1 MVGRFPKAIARVPSS
16 RGAAQV
22 KNALETGSLFG
33 YKWGTQGRGAGTVA
47 TSLQATS
54 VILIADGDAAA
65 RKNLVRTFERAGF
78 ATAQAST
85 GREALDLLQG
95 APPAA
100 AILEPSLAGGS
111 GYEVCRALRDRFGE
125 AVPIIFVSA
134 SRTESY
140 DRVAGLLLGAD
151 DYLAKPFSPDELLA
165 RVRRLVQRG
174 LPASLAIP
182 SLLTKREL
190 EVLGLL
196 AEGLSQREI
205 ATRLTISEK
214 TVGSHIERILSK
226 LGVRSRA
233 QAVALAFR
241 EDLVGVSTRTSAL
254 SSHRREDFPRRPDN
268 VIRSVPRR
276 RS

>member
-1 MVGRFPKAIARVPSS
+1 VA
-16 RGAAQV
+16 
-22 KNALETGSLFG
+22 GSP
-33 YKWGTQGRGAGTVA
+33 
-47 TSLQATS
+47 QATS

-65 RKNLVRTFERAGF
+65 RKKVARVFERAGF

-85 GREALDLLQG
+85 GQEALDFLQSD
-95 APPAA
+95 PPAA
-100 AILEPSLAGGS
+100 AILEPSLEGVS

-125 AVPIIFVSA
+125 SVPIIFVSA

-151 DYLAKPFSPDELLA
+151 DYLAKPFAPDELLA
-165 RVRRLVQRG
+165 RVRRLVQRVP
-174 LPASLAIP
+174 PAVLTVP
-182 SLLTKREL
+182 TLLTKREF

-196 AEGLSQREI
+196 AEGLAQREI
-205 ATRLTISEK
+205 AQKLAIREK

-241 EDLVGVSTRTSAL
+241 EDLFGGTTGASAL
-254 SSHRREDFPRRPDN
+254 SSD
-268 VIRSVPRR
+268 RSKALVHAAPTT
-276 RS
+276 

>member
-1 MVGRFPKAIARVPSS
+1 M
-16 RGAAQV
+16 
-22 KNALETGSLFG
+22 KNALETGSSFG
-33 YKWGTQGRGAGTVA
+33 YKWETQGRGDGTVA
-47 TSLQATS
+47 TSAQPTS
-54 VILIADGDAAA
+54 AILIADGDAAA
-65 RKNLVRTFERAGF
+65 RKKLARVFERAGF

-85 GREALDLLQG
+85 GQEALDLLQR

-100 AILEPSLAGGS
+100 AILEPSLAGVS
-111 GYEVCRALRDRFGE
+111 GYEVCRAVRDQLGD

-151 DYLAKPFSPDELLA
+151 DYLAKPFAPDELLA
-165 RVRRLVQRG
+165 RVRRLVQRA
-174 LPASLAIP
+174 LPASFTIP
-182 SLLTKREL
+182 SVLTKREL

-196 AEGLSQREI
+196 AQGLAQREI
-205 ATRLTISEK
+205 AQRLTIREK

-241 EDLVGVSTRTSAL
+241 EDLVEVSTRTSAR
-254 SSHRREDFPRRPDN
+254 SPHRPEDMARAAQTM
-268 VIRSVPRR
+268 
-276 RS
+276 